1 MKLSWSAKV
10 QWAAALIL
18 TGGMLAILFQES
30 RPPNHA
36 QHNEVIRQLHEA
48 DQENAFLIQE
58 SLRLRM
64 ELTEGYGRLDNVGKK
79 LSGHLDLLQPN
90 MESVIGDLGDPLLS
104 ALSSLEE
111 EIALQRQQLEAFKV
125 TNSKMFGAV
134 LENQQAEEVEQMVLL
149 DEQIHAIT
157 RSKVSDR
164 LAEVLSIY
172 ERAFMVEVDAT
183 GLYRIILYGWSIIF
197 LVALIITLYR
207 FRRLSFYHEQQ
218 VIQRTAELDDALSSL
233 WGEMELATRIQTALV
248 PTKPLLPGCDVAA
261 SMFPAEIVGGDYYDF
276 INVGDFNWVL
286 IGDVSGHGVPA
297 GLIMMMCQTAVQTEL
312 QAYPDLAPNVLLA
325 RVNGTLVENMRRLGE
340 QKYMTLT
347 AIRRD
352 PDGTFHFAGLH
363 QDLFIRRASTHS
375 VERIPST
382 GTWVGLMHNI
392 EEQLPVSQFTLDSG
406 DVLLLYTDGI
416 TEAQR
421 DNELLNNDGLIA
433 LLESSQGKTA
443 EDILEDILQ
452 PMESYA
458 IDDDVSLVVI
468 RQV

>member
-90 MESVIGDLGDPLLS
+90 MESVIGALGDPLLS

-312 QAYPDLAPNVLLA
+312 QAHPDLAPNVLLA

>member
-1 MKLSWSAKV
+1 MKLSWSTKA
-10 QWAAALIL
+10 QWVAALAL
-18 TGGMLAILFQES
+18 TGGMLALLFQES

-64 ELTEGYGRLDNVGKK
+64 ELTEGYGRLDNVGNK
-79 LSGHLDLLQPN
+79 LSAHLDLLQPN
-90 MESVIGDLGDPLLS
+90 MEIVIGSLGDSLLA
-104 ALSSLEE
+104 ALESLKE
-111 EIALQRQQLEAFKV
+111 EIALQREHLEAFKV

-134 LENQQAEEVEQMVLL
+134 LENQEFEEVEQLVLL

-172 ERAFMVEVDAT
+172 ERSFMVEVDAT

-207 FRRLSFYHEQQ
+207 FRKLSFYQEQQ
-218 VIQRTAELDDALSSL
+218 VVQRTSELDEALSSL

-248 PTKPLLPGCDVAA
+248 PAKPLLHGCDVAA
-261 SMFPAEIVGGDYYDF
+261 SMFPAEIVGGDYYDV
-276 INVGDFNWVL
+276 INVGDYDWVL

-312 QAYPDLAPNVLLA
+312 QAHPDLAPNVLLG
-325 RVNGTLVENMRRLGE
+325 RINCTLVENMRRLGE

-363 QDLFIRRASTHS
+363 QDLFIRRASTQK
-375 VERIPST
+375 VECIPST

-392 EEQLPVSQFTLDSG
+392 EDQLPIQQFQLESG

-416 TEAQR
+416 TEAKH
-421 DNELLNNDGLIA
+421 NEELLNNAGLIA
-433 LLESSQGKTA
+433 LLEQSDGKTA

-452 PMESYA
+452 PMECYE
-458 IDDDVSLVVI
+458 IDDDVSVIVI

>member
-90 MESVIGDLGDPLLS
+90 MESVIGALGDPLLS

-218 VIQRTAELDDALSSL
+218 VIHRTAELDDALSSL

-312 QAYPDLAPNVLLA
+312 QAHPDLAPNVLLA

>member
-1 MKLSWSAKV
+1 
-10 QWAAALIL
+10 
-18 TGGMLAILFQES
+18 
-30 RPPNHA
+30 
-36 QHNEVIRQLHEA
+36 
-48 DQENAFLIQE
+48 
-58 SLRLRM
+58 
-64 ELTEGYGRLDNVGKK
+64 
-79 LSGHLDLLQPN
+79 
-90 MESVIGDLGDPLLS
+90 
-104 ALSSLEE
+104 
-111 EIALQRQQLEAFKV
+111 
-125 TNSKMFGAV
+125 
-134 LENQQAEEVEQMVLL
+134 
-149 DEQIHAIT
+149 
-157 RSKVSDR
+157 
-164 LAEVLSIY
+164 
-172 ERAFMVEVDAT
+172 MVEVDAT

-207 FRRLSFYHEQQ
+207 FRRLSFYHEQR

-248 PTKPLLPGCDVAA
+248 PAKPLLPGCDVAA

-276 INVGDFNWVL
+276 INVGDTHWVL

-312 QAYPDLAPNVLLA
+312 RAHPDLEPNVLLA

-382 GTWVGLMHNI
+382 GTWVGLMHDI
-392 EEQLPVSQFTLDSG
+392 EEQLPVSQFTLESG

-416 TEAQR
+416 TEAER
-421 DNELLNNDGLIA
+421 NKELLNNEGLVA
-433 LLESSQGKTA
+433 LLEASQGKTA

-452 PMESYA
+452 PMESYE